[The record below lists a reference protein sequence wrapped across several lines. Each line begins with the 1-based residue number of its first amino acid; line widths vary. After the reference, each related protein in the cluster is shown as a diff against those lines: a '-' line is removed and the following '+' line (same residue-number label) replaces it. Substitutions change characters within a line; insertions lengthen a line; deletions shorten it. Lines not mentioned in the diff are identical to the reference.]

1 MICMKVRIIRDIGPI
16 GCVTGPSVGT
26 YIEEKEIT
34 TEELLFLLNNPEDL
48 IKIEILY
55 KEK

>member
-1 MICMKVRIIRDIGPI
+1 MKVRITRDIGPI

-26 YIEEKEIT
+26 YTVEKEIT
-34 TEELLFLLNNPEDL
+34 AEELLFLLNNPEDL